1 MDYRNILP
9 LVSHT
14 QEFSTDYWNDFGYW
28 NDGTFW
34 YEKTPTYTAR
44 VTAYAAAT
52 GITDYTILDP
62 LNIFDLG
69 LTYYGLDTIMKA
81 LYPMV
86 TDKISQSDMAN
97 QMKYNFMN
105 PLDTN
110 PAFRLNWVGGWV
122 YSRTGALPNG
132 VNAYADTNLIPSTA
146 LTLNNVHI
154 SYYSRTSTLG
164 SGNRADIGSF
174 YSNDIPQYSYMIFQS
189 NGRGSD
195 NNAVG
200 YISMNDPGLR
210 YTQTNAAKFITTT
223 RTADNSIKI
232 IENGVVKSTNTTVQ
246 TSVYQGL
253 PQISIYLGAIN
264 YRDSLTPQNALLYSQ
279 KECAFASI
287 GNGLTDFQADIFS
300 TLVNNL
306 QKALN
311 RAVY

>member
-1 MDYRNILP
+1 MNYRNILP

-44 VTAYAAAT
+44 VTAFAAAT

-81 LYPMV
+81 IYPMV
-86 TDKISQSDMAN
+86 TDKTIQSDMAT

-110 PAFRLNWVGGWV
+110 AAFRLNWVGGWV

-132 VNAYADTNLIPSTA
+132 VNAYADTNFNPSIN
-146 LTLNNVHI
+146 LT
-154 SYYSRTSTLG
+154 TSNG
-164 SGNRADIGSF
+164 HVSF
-174 YSNDIPQYSYMIFQS
+174 YSRNIAQGGYDIGVASTSNTSEVNIVARFTDDKFYSSYGNYS
-189 NGRGSD
+189 SLPNTTNTDGRGLYITNRNSTTTT
-195 NNAVG
+195 VG
-200 YISMNDPGLR
+200 YKNTSKVILTAQTGVLPNLNIFISGLNR
-210 YTQTNAAKFITTT
+210 
-223 RTADNSIKI
+223 
-232 IENGVVKSTNTTVQ
+232 NGIPN
-246 TSVYQGL
+246 
-253 PQISIYLGAIN
+253 LGS
-264 YRDSLTPQNALLYSQ
+264 YGSKQ
-279 KECAFASI
+279 CAFSSI